1 YVVSG
6 AIASLDGVLIEAMGQ
21 RGLEMIIGARNDPQW
36 GPVIL
41 AGLGGVTAEIMRDA
55 RLLDADLSTGEVLR
69 ERLGSEAAR
78 DLRLDWIGV
87 ASVLGD
93 DAGRWRDA
101 QPASATA
108 PQDVRLRAAWLRPT
122 QAEARRLPREVNALY
137 TCGPAGGGGVRT
149 ALRARLG
156 TVSCLLAQQSV
167 ATGWKWAE
175 EDVDKGVGKEAGE

>member
-1 YVVSG
+1 
-6 AIASLDGVLIEAMGQ
+6 
-21 RGLEMIIGARNDPQW
+21 
-36 GPVIL
+36 
-41 AGLGGVTAEIMRDA
+41 
-55 RLLDADLSTGEVLR
+55 
-69 ERLGSEAAR
+69 ERLGGEAAG

-101 QPASATA
+101 QPAGAAA

-122 QAEARRLPREVNALY
+122 QAQAGRLPREVNALY

-149 ALRARLG
+149 ALRERLG

-175 EDVDKGVGKEAGE
+175 GDVDKGVEKEAGKEAGEHAA